1 MSTECLELIWC
12 LFWCISALKTTQ
24 NTFLNFLNFRNCKPM
39 IRGAGFIRFS
49 DGLDIPLVH
58 RLHPLVCH
66 RILHM
71 DPFRNV
77 NAARRGTIDD
87 LRCWAIFFCH
97 EWNGIPPNRTLLVRE
112 TTQREQRLFNWNQS
126 MVVILFLRIPCPKS
140 IQLKRDPVEWSWTLH
155 YM

>member
-1 MSTECLELIWC
+1 MGPCAIGLQNRNLRANFDHFWHRKVVFVCFLSVLDVGRAFRAHLVLI
-12 LFWCISALKTTQ
+12 LMHFGAQNNLKHVSK
-24 NTFLNFLNFRNCKPM
+24 FSKFRNCKPM

-87 LRCWAIFFCH
+87 LRC
-97 EWNGIPPNRTLLVRE
+97 
-112 TTQREQRLFNWNQS
+112 
-126 MVVILFLRIPCPKS
+126 
-140 IQLKRDPVEWSWTLH
+140 
-155 YM
+155 